1 MKIVI
6 VSDAWYPQ
14 VNGVVRTLDTTASE
28 LRRLGHDVLMIT
40 PELFRTVPC
49 PTYPEI
55 RLALFPKHRIRRLLD
70 DFGPDAIHIATE
82 GPLGW
87 AARRFCLKL
96 KLPFTT
102 AFHTR
107 FAEYVSARFMVPVS
121 WGYSVLRRFHKP
133 SVRVMVATDTL
144 RRELEE
150 RGFGE
155 TALFSR
161 GVDVDLFRPE
171 AAKESNLPRPIY
183 TYVGRVA
190 VEKSID
196 DFLELDLPGT
206 KVVVG
211 DGPQL
216 ESFRKAFPD
225 AHFPGAKSGEE
236 LARYYAQS
244 DVFVFPSRTDTFG
257 LVMLEALASGVPVA
271 GYPVPGPLDVLG
283 DRACRKSRC
292 PKNAVGCLDD
302 SLGEAIHGALSL
314 NRSQCRPFALKF
326 SWEACARQF
335 AGNLEPIG
343 PPLKEA
349 A

>member
-1 MKIVI
+1 MKIAI

-14 VNGVVRTLDTTASE
+14 VNGVVRTLDTTRRE
-28 LRRLGHDVLMIT
+28 LLKLGHQVLMIT
-40 PELFRTVPC
+40 PDQFRTVPM

-55 RLALFPKHRIRRLLD
+55 RLAVLPGRKVHDLLA
-70 DFGPDAIHIATE
+70 DFRPDAIHIATE

-87 AARRFCLKL
+87 AARRVCLKAEL
-96 KLPFTT
+96 SFTT

-107 FAEYVSARFMVPVS
+107 FAEYVAARFHVPLS
-121 WGYSVLRRFHKP
+121 WGYALLRRFHRP
-133 SVRVMVATDTL
+133 ADRVMAATESL

-150 RGFGE
+150 RGFGR

-161 GVDVDLFRPE
+161 GVDTSVFHPRDTSGFDLLRPV
-171 AAKESNLPRPIY
+171 Y

-190 VEKSID
+190 VEKNLEA
-196 DFLELDLPGT
+196 FLGLDLPGT

-216 ESFRKAFPD
+216 EALRAAYPD
-225 AHFPGAKSGEE
+225 VVFAGVKQGEE

-257 LVMLEALASGVPVA
+257 LVILEALACGVPVA
-271 GYPVPGPLDVLG
+271 AYPVPGPLDVLG
-283 DRACRKSRC
+283 ERAALGDRAPRG
-292 PKNAVGCLDD
+292 AVGCLSEDL
-302 SLGEAIHGALSL
+302 SVAIAGALRL
-314 NRSQCRPFALKF
+314 DPAACLDFARDF

-335 AGNLEPIG
+335 VDNLA
-343 PPLKEA
+343 PLEVA